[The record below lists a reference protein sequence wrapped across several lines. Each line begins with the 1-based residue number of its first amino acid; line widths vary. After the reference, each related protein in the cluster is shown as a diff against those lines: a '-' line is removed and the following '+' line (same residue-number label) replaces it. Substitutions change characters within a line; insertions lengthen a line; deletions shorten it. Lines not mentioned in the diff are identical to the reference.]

1 MLTLLSFLSHMN
13 TEKLIYLTCTDQLY
27 RLKSKAN
34 EETLCIV
41 FVGIEFRFKVVKIC
55 VDLCSSNNRRCRNPL
70 VPKLARTSKER
81 YNNSIACLNVPL
93 RGNII
98 HIVNINTTRF

>member
-1 MLTLLSFLSHMN
+1 MLTLSSFLAHMK

-27 RLKSKAN
+27 RSRSKAN

-55 VDLCSSNNRRCRNPL
+55 VDLCGTNNRRCRNPL
-70 VPKLARTSKER
+70 VPKLARASKQR
-81 YNNSIACLNVPL
+81 YDNS
-93 RGNII
+93 
-98 HIVNINTTRF
+98 